1 FFQDL
6 KMKVK
11 SKAHVEASIVE
22 AYLVE
27 EIGLFSS
34 LYFESHV
41 LCKRNRPHRNDDL
54 SMNDTRIQQSI
65 FNYPGRVSGAS
76 KKRWL
81 SRLERHIIDTSFLNE
96 LYEKYHPKDPII
108 EELVATQFK
117 DWFKRRVKTD
127 LNYTDNSL
135 LKLHYWG
142 PTAEVFLPPGLSL
155 NYRLQFKAEMKAI
168 RRRLETS
175 FSKRTSH
182 MTCLEEL
189 PSYSLLSLLYW
200 VGSQILIDAVTW
212 LAGY

>member
-1 FFQDL
+1 
-6 KMKVK
+6 MKVK

-27 EIGLFSS
+27 EISLFSS
-34 LYFESHV
+34 LYFESRV
-41 LCKRNRPHRNDDL
+41 LCKRNRPHRNGDL

-65 FNYPGRVSGAS
+65 FNYPGRASGAS

-81 SRLERHIIDTSFLNE
+81 SGLERHIIDTYILINCEVVRHSTMNRSFLNE

-127 LNYTDNSL
+127 LNYTDNSF

-142 PTAEVFLPPGLSL
+142 LTAEIFLPPGLSL
-155 NYRLQFKAEMKAI
+155 NYRLQFKVYSRSDWLKTGTDQSGKA
-168 RRRLETS
+168 R
-175 FSKRTSH
+175 FRTNPLQF
-182 MTCLEEL
+182 MI
-189 PSYSLLSLLYW
+189 
-200 VGSQILIDAVTW
+200 ILGHPDH
-212 LAGY
+212 